1 MNENAIHISHSTG
14 RVKSCPEILVLQ
26 ADRRQ
31 DKDVTQQQPGGNA
44 YPRCEFLK
52 PLPYTRTEHFSDTDL
67 FPPCFS
73 RVSRHAQ

>member
-31 DKDVTQQQPGGNA
+31 DKDVTQQSIFRIPIS
-44 YPRCEFLK
+44 FL
-52 PLPYTRTEHFSDTDL
+52 L
-67 FPPCFS
+67 
-73 RVSRHAQ
+73 VSAV